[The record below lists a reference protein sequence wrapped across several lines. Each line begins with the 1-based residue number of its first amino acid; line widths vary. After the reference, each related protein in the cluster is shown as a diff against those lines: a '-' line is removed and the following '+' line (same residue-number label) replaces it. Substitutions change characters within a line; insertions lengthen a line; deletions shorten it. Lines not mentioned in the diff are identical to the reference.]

1 MSSCIKNEKFNDSY
15 CQDIILGKTKAK
27 SALEL
32 MQSRYY
38 AYKNVNLEYIQ
49 KTQIDNWSKAQLDE
63 VENWAKNSF
72 WQHLEIINYSETEVE
87 FKAYY
92 IYEGRQEL
100 IHELSTFVKQGDNWI
115 YKSGKLYDTKVNIAR
130 NSKCICG
137 SGKKYKQCCL
147 KFKQLEVLR

>member
-1 MSSCIKNEKFNDSY
+1 MSNCIKNNELDNNY
-15 CQDIILGKTKAK
+15 CKDIVNGDIKAK

-49 KTQIDNWSKAQLDE
+49 STQVVSWDTAELAE
-63 VENWAKNSF
+63 ATTWAKNSF
-72 WQHLEIINYSETEVE
+72 WQHLEIISSSEVEVE

-92 IYEGRQEL
+92 IYAGRQEV
-100 IHELSTFVKQGDNWI
+100 IHELSTFIQTDDNWL
-115 YKSGKLYDTKVNIAR
+115 YKSGKLFNTKAEIAR

-147 KFKQLEVLR
+147 KRLK

>member
-1 MSSCIKNEKFNDSY
+1 MSSCIKDDKFNESY
-15 CQDIILGKTKAK
+15 CQDIVNGKIKPK

-38 AYKNVNLEYIQ
+38 AYKNVNLEYIL
-49 KTQIDNWSKAQLDE
+49 KTQIDNWSQAEIDDATT
-63 VENWAKNSF
+63 WAKSSF
-72 WQHLEIINYSETEVE
+72 WQHLEIVKHSEFEVE

-92 IYEGRQEL
+92 IYAGKQEVL
-100 IHELSTFVKQGDNWI
+100 HELSTFVKDGDNWL
-115 YKSGKLYDTKVNIAR
+115 YKTGKLFNTKADIAR

-147 KFKQLEVLR
+147 KRLK

>member
-1 MSSCIKNEKFNDSY
+1 MSNCIKNDKLDSSY
-15 CQDIILGKTKAK
+15 CQDIVNGKIKPN

-38 AYKNVNLEYIQ
+38 AYATVNLEYIL
-49 KTQIDNWSKAQLDE
+49 KTQIDNWSQAELSE
-63 VENWAKNSF
+63 ATTWAKKSF

-92 IYEGRQEL
+92 IYAGKQEV
-100 IHELSTFVKQGDNWI
+100 IHELSTFVKQGDNWL
-115 YKSGKLYDTKVNIAR
+115 YKSGKLYDTKADIAR
-130 NSKCICG
+130 NAKCICG

-147 KFKQLEVLR
+147 KRLK

>member
-1 MSSCIKNEKFNDSY
+1 MSNCIKNNELDNSY
-15 CQDIILGKTKAK
+15 CRDIVNGDIKAK

-38 AYKNVNLEYIQ
+38 AYKNVNLKYIQ
-49 KTQIDNWSKAQLDE
+49 STQVDSWSAAELSE
-63 VENWAKNSF
+63 ATTWAKNSF
-72 WQHLEIINYSETEVE
+72 WQHLEIIHSSKTEVE

-92 IYEGRQEL
+92 IYASRQEVT
-100 IHELSTFVKQGDNWI
+100 HELSTFIKEDDNWL
-115 YKSGKLYDTKVNIAR
+115 YKSGKLFNTKAEIAR

-147 KFKQLEVLR
+147 RRLK

>member
-1 MSSCIKNEKFNDSY
+1 MSSCIKNDKFDNSY
-15 CQDIILGKTKAK
+15 CRDIVNGKIKAK

-38 AYKNVNLEYIQ
+38 AYKTVNLEYIQ
-49 KTQIDNWSKAQLDE
+49 KTQIDNWIQEQLKE
-63 VENWAKNSF
+63 VEHWAKNSF
-72 WQHLEIINYSETEVE
+72 WQDLEILNYNETEVE

-100 IHELSTFVKQGDNWI
+100 IHELSTFVKQGDNWL
-115 YKSGKLYDTKVNIAR
+115 YKNGKHYNSKANIAR

-147 KFKQLEVLR
+147 KLLY